1 MGSRTTK
8 KLLSSDKLILDGKSL
23 RFFSTQRTGGTSVA
37 VAETTASVVT
47 TNLVVHLDASNSS
60 SYGGSGTT
68 WTDLTGG
75 NNVTLVNGP
84 TFNNGYDGSIVFD
97 GTDDYA
103 QSGTS
108 SDLIIGTQ
116 DYTMSLW
123 VKYDSAKSEICLM
136 DNRTAHGNGT
146 TFSLVQVGD
155 AMRIKVWEDNT
166 SSYSFESSTNL
177 SANTWYN
184 ITYTRI
190 SNSASMYINGVQD
203 GSSWTQTYN
212 YSGGNQ
218 LTLGWNYSRQTGK
231 SMDGYIPHVLFY
243 VNKGLTSSEVT
254 QNYNAIKSR
263 YQEIITTNLVFHLD
277 AANAASYGGSGT
289 TWSDLSTNSN
299 NATLTGP
306 TFNSNNG
313 GYFDFDGSNDH
324 AISAS
329 DMFDPNSNFTFS
341 AWVNSDSTITG
352 TMVSDYSNF
361 GALQIRFVNDGTV
374 QIVDS
379 YTTNVG
385 TFSNF
390 TYSTGTWY
398 NVVVTRS
405 SNTYSLYINGVY
417 KSDFTSTNSYSYG
430 PQSIGA
436 NYTGVERW
444 NGKISQIA
452 CYNTAL
458 SATQVEENFDALKN
472 RYGL

>member
-37 VAETTASVVT
+37 VVEEILSVVT

-84 TFNNGYDGSIVFD
+84 TFNNGYGGSIVFD

-123 VKYDSAKSEICLM
+123 FKYDSAKSEMVLM
-136 DNRTAHGNGT
+136 DNRTADSNGT
-146 TFSLVQVGD
+146 TFTLIQAGD
-155 AMRIKVWEDNT
+155 FMRVNVWEDNI
-166 SSYSFESSTNL
+166 SDFSFESSTNL
-177 SANTWYN
+177 SPNTWYN

-203 GSSWTQTYN
+203 GSSWTQNYN

-218 LTLGWNYSRQTGK
+218 LTLGWNYSTQTGK

-306 TFNSNNG
+306 TFSSNNG

-324 AISAS
+324 AITSS
-329 DMFDPNSNFTFS
+329 DMFNPNSNFTFS
-341 AWVNSDSTITG
+341 AWVNTDSTITG
-352 TMVSDYSNF
+352 TMVSDYSNM

-379 YTTNVG
+379 YTVNVG
-385 TFSNF
+385 TFTDF

-417 KSDFTSTNSYSYG
+417 KSNFTSTNSYSYG

-452 CYNTAL
+452 CYDTAL

>member
-23 RFFSTQRTGGTSVA
+23 RFFSTQRTGGSLL
-37 VAETTASVVT
+37 AETTASLIT

-84 TFNNGYDGSIVFD
+84 TFNNGYGGSIVFD
-97 GTDDYA
+97 GSNDYA

-123 VKYDSAKSEICLM
+123 VKYDSAKSEMALM
-136 DNRTAHGNGT
+136 DNRTAGSNGT
-146 TFSLVQVGD
+146 TFSLIQVGD
-155 AMRIKVWEDNT
+155 FMRVKVWEDNT
-166 SSYSFESSTNL
+166 SSFSFESSTNL
-177 SANTWYN
+177 SPNTWYN

-218 LTLGWNYSRQTGK
+218 LTLGWNYSTQTGK

-263 YQEIITTNLVFHLD
+263 Y
-277 AANAASYGGSGT
+277 
-289 TWSDLSTNSN
+289 
-299 NATLTGP
+299 
-306 TFNSNNG
+306 
-313 GYFDFDGSNDH
+313 
-324 AISAS
+324 
-329 DMFDPNSNFTFS
+329 
-341 AWVNSDSTITG
+341 
-352 TMVSDYSNF
+352 
-361 GALQIRFVNDGTV
+361 
-374 QIVDS
+374 
-379 YTTNVG
+379 
-385 TFSNF
+385 
-390 TYSTGTWY
+390 
-398 NVVVTRS
+398 
-405 SNTYSLYINGVY
+405 
-417 KSDFTSTNSYSYG
+417 
-430 PQSIGA
+430 
-436 NYTGVERW
+436 
-444 NGKISQIA
+444 
-452 CYNTAL
+452 
-458 SATQVEENFDALKN
+458 
-472 RYGL
+472 GL